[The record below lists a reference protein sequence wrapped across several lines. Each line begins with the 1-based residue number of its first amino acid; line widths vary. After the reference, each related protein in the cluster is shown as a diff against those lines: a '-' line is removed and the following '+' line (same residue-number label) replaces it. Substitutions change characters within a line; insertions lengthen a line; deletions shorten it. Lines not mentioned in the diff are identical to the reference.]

1 MVHVVAGPR
10 VSSYTEE
17 GFALALTH
25 FGDVYSWGKGYKGR
39 LGHSTA
45 ENIRTPKIID
55 ALSKDIKMVG
65 LKGPCQL
72 ILGDYVVLKSLILRP
87 LMLHFWA
94 FPRLP
99 AVTIILLPS
108 LQLGVS

>member
-1 MVHVVAGPR
+1 MFIWSMYVGIPVVHVVAGPR
-10 VSSYTEE
+10 VSTYTEE

-55 ALSKDIKMVG
+55 SLSKDIKMVG
-65 LKGPCQL
+65 FK
-72 ILGDYVVLKSLILRP
+72 
-87 LMLHFWA
+87 
-94 FPRLP
+94 
-99 AVTIILLPS
+99 
-108 LQLGVS
+108 